1 MLTPWFEENY
11 NQAREISI
19 NEAMVPFKGRSSM
32 KQYLPMN
39 PVKRDFK
46 VCMLADGNTRYIYI
60 QAECVYWGNWREK

>member
-1 MLTPWFEENY
+1 MLTPRFEENY

-19 NEAMVPFKGRSSM
+19 DEATVPFKGRSSM

-46 VCMLADGNTRYIYI
+46 VCVLADGNTRYISRHYMTI
-60 QAECVYWGNWREK
+60 